1 MDILSKETQDFL
13 TSLLLSALSDPKS
26 FEEAEALYAET
37 FRTTEE
43 FYLSE
48 CDWLDDYTKDQMVDE
63 VAIFL
68 CKQDPKNAT
77 FVAKYNQAL
86 IEAKEVQAK
95 AFARSEDN
103 EDFDYWDAKVAFA
116 DYMECWQMD
125 IVYMAKDYKDLA
137 QAQINKIQFCE
148 TVNYMGEGEGVKPV
162 VLCSKMRVFNGKYN
176 YD

>member
-86 IEAKEVQAK
+86 IGAKEAQAK

-103 EDFDYWDAKVAFA
+103 ENFDYWDAKATFA
-116 DYMECWQMD
+116 DYMECWEMELD
-125 IVYMAKDYKDLA
+125 YMAKDYRDFA
-137 QAQINKIQFCE
+137 QAQIDKIKLCE
-148 TVNYMGEGEGVKPV
+148 TVNYKGEGEGVKPV
-162 VLCSKMRVFNGKYN
+162 FLCSKMRVFNGKYN
-176 YD
+176 YY

>member
-68 CKQDPKNAT
+68 CKQDPKNAM

-86 IEAKEVQAK
+86 IEAKKVQAK
-95 AFARSEDN
+95 AFARSEDH
-103 EDFDYWDAKVAFA
+103 EEFDYWDAKGAYT
-116 DYMECWQMD
+116 DYMELWEMELT
-125 IVYMAKDYKDLA
+125 YLAKDYRELA
-137 QAQINKIQFCE
+137 QSQIGKIKFCE
-148 TVNYMGEGEGVKPV
+148 VVNYKGEGEGIKPV
-162 VLCSKMRVFNGKYN
+162 FMCSKMRVFNSKYN